1 MAAAAIFDLDRTLL
15 AGASGP
21 VISAA
26 LKRAGIFPDRSIPGE
41 NLMYGLFNTIGET
54 LPAMAIA
61 RQAAG
66 LAKGK
71 IRSAAQA
78 AAVEAADQLVLLVQ
92 PFVANVMAEHRAA
105 GRTLVMATTTPYDFI
120 KPLGDRLGFDHVI
133 ATRYGVD
140 NNGAYDGTINGHFV
154 WANGKLAAVSEWA
167 ERAGV
172 SLAESFAYSDSF
184 FDSPLLGAVGH
195 PVAVNPD
202 PSMRVM
208 ATLRRWPT
216 LHFDVPPGVP
226 KFLGLEPQQL
236 ALASTRLG
244 LLFPY
249 ARFDID
255 DDDRVPSDG
264 PGIIV
269 GNHRSYF
276 DTAAIATLIGRTG
289 RTVRFLGKKEVFE
302 APIVGQLAKAFGG
315 IPVNRGTGSDA
326 PLRAAAEALEAGELV
341 AMMPQ
346 GTIPRGAAFF
356 EPKLVGRW
364 GAARLA
370 AMTRAP
376 IIPVGLWGTEKVWPR
391 NQRLP
396 NVLNVLDPPTIRIRV
411 GKPVKLGY
419 SDLGADTE
427 KIMTKISSLLPA
439 EARKA
444 KKPTAEEIARTLP
457 PGFKGDPNAARQH
470 RPGKD

>member
-1 MAAAAIFDLDRTLL
+1 MAGAAIFDLDRTLL

-26 LKRAGIFPDRSIPGE
+26 LKKAGIMPNRSIPGE
-41 NLMYGLFNTIGET
+41 SLMYGLFNTIGET

-61 RQAAG
+61 RQAAT

-71 IRSAAQA
+71 IRAVAQA
-78 AAVEAADQLVLLVQ
+78 AATEAADSLVLLVQ
-92 PFVANVMAEHRAA
+92 PFAANVMAEHRAA

-120 KPLGDRLGFDHVI
+120 KPLADRLGFDHVI
-133 ATRYGVD
+133 ATRYGV
-140 NNGAYDGTINGHFV
+140 NNAGAYDGTIDGHFV
-154 WANGKLAAVSEWA
+154 WATGKLAAVSEWA

-184 FDSPLLGAVGH
+184 FDSPLLGAVGN

-208 ATLRRWPT
+208 AALRRWPT
-216 LHFDVPPGVP
+216 LHLDVPPGVP
-226 KFLGLEPQQL
+226 KLLGLEPQQL

-244 LLFPY
+244 LVFPY

-255 DDDRVPSDG
+255 DEDRVPADG

-276 DTAAIATLIGRTG
+276 DTAAIATMIGRTG
-289 RTVRFLGKKEVFE
+289 RTIRFLGKKEVFE
-302 APIVGQLAKAFGG
+302 APIVGQLARAFGG

-356 EPKLVGRW
+356 EPKLIGRW

-370 AMTRAP
+370 AMTKAP

-396 NVLNVLDPPTIRIRV
+396 NMLNVLDPPTVRIRV
-411 GKPVKLGY
+411 GKPVKLTH
-419 SDLGADTE
+419 SDLDADTE
-427 KIMTKISSLLPA
+427 KIMTKISALLPA
-439 EARKA
+439 ESRKA
-444 KKPTAEEIARTLP
+444 RKPTAEELARTLP
-457 PGFKGDPNAARQH
+457 HGFKGDPNAAQQH
-470 RPGKD
+470 RPGRD